1 MMTMRL
7 TRLRV
12 GGAGRRGA
20 GRRGAWPKGVGPRR
34 AWPRGV
40 GREGVGVE
48 GVGAEGVGLSGV
60 GREDAGC
67 EDAGTRG
74 AGRADVRHRDAWAG
88 AGWPTGTRAGYLA
101 DDAPP
106 PGSVRLQLN
115 ALQAL
120 CRQAFAVRLVAIAI
134 GAPVAM
140 ANTADGPPRYAVLA
154 AAVLGVMGSYAM
166 LRDWDRF
173 GPRLLA
179 HPTLMAVDL
188 GFGAILLLTAS
199 PASPLAYATVCTP
212 LLAGLLYGWRG
223 SGVFTGLQLIVL
235 LLVFRAWE
243 HHPGAG
249 ANTLLIAGF
258 CVGAGIIGVTL
269 RNLMFRFGTA
279 SQALSEATSRL
290 AVAEAVESERARLA
304 REMHDSVA
312 KTLHGLAL
320 AAEALAASADASANA
335 SANESANA
343 SVEASDRAQGPEGRN
358 VADASE
364 ANALKALKGQATT
377 VADAARR
384 AAAESRALLSDLR
397 HHTDLVTELAVRV
410 ADFESH
416 TRIRTS
422 LNHKGGRCPSLPD
435 TTAHHV
441 LAIVSEALENTHRHA
456 DAKRVTIELE
466 ASDTDLTI
474 RVQDD
479 GRGLPAAAT
488 LQDAAK
494 TGHFGLLGMTER
506 AATLNA
512 RIHLGPSPQGGAE
525 VAVTLPVAAPV
536 TPRAPSPPRQEAAH
550 A

>member
-7 TRLRV
+7 TRLWASALGAAAHPQRQ
-12 GGAGRRGA
+12 GGAAGSRLRCGHACRKGRHGWAQRHLASAEQRTHPDGNQDA
-20 GRRGAWPKGVGPRR
+20 GPPEADAGWPKG
-34 AWPRGV
+34 
-40 GREGVGVE
+40 
-48 GVGAEGVGLSGV
+48 
-60 GREDAGC
+60 D
-67 EDAGTRG
+67 
-74 AGRADVRHRDAWAG
+74 
-88 AGWPTGTRAGYLA
+88 AGYLA
-101 DDAPP
+101 DDAPA
-106 PGSVRLQLN
+106 PGSIRLQLN

-120 CRQAFAVRLVAIAI
+120 CRQAFAVRGAAIAI
-134 GAPVAM
+134 GAPVAI
-140 ANTADGPPRYAVLA
+140 ANATDGPPRYAVLA

-188 GFGAILLLTAS
+188 TFGAVLLLTAS

-223 SGVFTGLQLIVL
+223 SGIFTGLQLIVL
-235 LLVFRAWE
+235 LTVYRAWA

-258 CVGAGIIGVTL
+258 CIGAGIIGVTL

-320 AAEALAASADASANA
+320 AAEALAASADAS
-335 SANESANA
+335 
-343 SVEASDRAQGPEGRN
+343 DPK
-358 VADASE
+358 
-364 ANALKALKGQATT
+364 ALEALKGQATT
-377 VADAARR
+377 VAGAARR

-397 HHTDLVTELAVRV
+397 SHTDLLSELTIRT

-416 TRIRTS
+416 TQISTS
-422 LNHKGGRCPSLPD
+422 LNHKGGRCPPLPD
-435 TTAHHV
+435 TTAHHL
-441 LAIVSEALENTHRHA
+441 LAIVSEALENAHRHA

-466 ASDTDLTI
+466 ASETDLTV

-479 GRGLPAAAT
+479 GRGLPGATT
-488 LQDAAK
+488 LQDATK
-494 TGHFGLLGMTER
+494 TGHFGLLGMAER

-512 RIHLGPSPQGGAE
+512 RIHLGRSPQGGTE
-525 VAVTLPVAAPV
+525 VAVTLPLALPATPCAPH
-536 TPRAPSPPRQEAAH
+536 PPQQEAAH

>member
-1 MMTMRL
+1 MRL
-7 TRLRV
+7 TRLWTV
-12 GGAGRRGA
+12 GARRRHPDVEGEGGGYEGAG
-20 GRRGAWPKGVGPRR
+20 
-34 AWPRGV
+34 PRGV
-40 GREGVGVE
+40 R
-48 GVGAEGVGLSGV
+48 
-60 GREDAGC
+60 REDAGS
-67 EDAGTRG
+67 GG
-74 AGRADVRHRDAWAG
+74 AGCEGAGYEGAGSGGAGYEGAGSGGAGYEGAGSGGAGCEGAGQRDAG
-88 AGWPTGTRAGYLA
+88 AGTGWPKGTGAGYLA

-106 PGSVRLQLN
+106 PGSIRLQLN

-154 AAVLGVMGSYAM
+154 AAVLGVMCSYAM

-188 GFGAILLLTAS
+188 SFGAILLLTAS

-235 LLVFRAWE
+235 LTVYRAWA
-243 HHPGAG
+243 HHAGAG

-258 CVGAGIIGVTL
+258 CIGAGIIGVTL

-320 AAEALAASADASANA
+320 AAEALAASADASAG
-335 SANESANA
+335 SE
-343 SVEASDRAQGPEGRN
+343 GPAGPAGPDGPD
-358 VADASE
+358 VSE
-364 ANALKALKGQATT
+364 AKALKALKGQATT

-397 HHTDLVTELAVRV
+397 HHTDLVTELAVRT

-512 RIHLGPSPQGGAE
+512 RIQLGPSPQGGAE
-525 VAVTLPVAAPV
+525 VAVTLPVAVPGTPGAP
-536 TPRAPSPPRQEAAH
+536 TPPRQEAAH